1 MDYNFSST
9 IFEFLPAD
17 ENDPTP
23 SMVISIPIISDDI
36 NEFDETFKLTIVVS
50 DEARASNITEG
61 ETHMTVVLIKNDDS
75 KTKTV
80 WRAYKCNSNNTD
92 HAYFG
97 INI

>member
-17 ENDPTP
+17 ENDPIP

-61 ETHMTVVLIKNDDS
+61 AINMTVVLIKEDDS
-75 KTKTV
+75 KIIAVWLATKM
-80 WRAYKCNSNNTD
+80 
-92 HAYFG
+92 
-97 INI
+97 